1 MGYLSFGLSL
11 FDRRDIASCP
21 PCAASCPND
30 TISGFL
36 LREGFDTRSFETDD
50 RFSASGSG
58 CVNSDLEIVEA
69 DR

>member
-11 FDRRDIASCP
+11 LDGQDIASCP

-30 TISGFL
+30 TDFRFL

-50 RFSASGSG
+50 RFSASGIG
-58 CVNSDLEIVEA
+58 CVNSDLERVEA